1 MSAANYDL
9 VIDQGST
16 FAIDLVVKQSGSAFN
31 LTGYGARAKM
41 KTSKSATEDAAVF
54 NCSVTDVLLGT
65 LKVELDA
72 TTSAA
77 LSPGLYVY
85 DLEIHTLNNSI
96 VTRLIEGTVNITAG
110 ITVGASG

>member
-16 FAIDLVVKQSGSAFN
+16 FVIDLVVKQSGSVFD
-31 LTGYGARAKM
+31 LTGYGVRAKM

-54 NCSVTDVLLGT
+54 DCSIEDIATGT
-65 LKVELDA
+65 LKMELDA
-72 TTSAA
+72 SVSAG

-85 DLEIHTLNNSI
+85 DLEIHTVDNDI
-96 VTRLIEGTVNITAG
+96 VKRLIEGTVNITAG